1 MSAPAPSKIIQEAQ
15 KAGAPT
21 VDPSTLPDVSDITP
35 ETITDN
41 VNKINSNCEDER
53 MKFVLSRLVYHMH
66 EFVKE
71 TSLSTEE
78 WMAGIQFLT
87 ATGQTCT
94 DIRQEFILLSD
105 VFGVSAL
112 VDAIDHP
119 TVGQSTESTVLGPF
133 FTEDAHDIEHGGSI
147 ASENKGEYMYVSGKV
162 LGSRGEAIPGA
173 VMDTWETDDQGY
185 YDTQYDNRTE
195 PDCRGR
201 LRTGENGEYA
211 FRAVVPVAYPIPGD
225 GPVGKLMGKLK
236 RHIYRPAHLHI
247 KIQAPGYETLIT
259 TVFPRGDPYL
269 TSDAV
274 FGAKKSLIVDLK
286 EVDDEALARKRG
298 FKKGSKFKELEFNFI
313 LVKKE
318 DSDAA
323 RKARAEASAAKIGQ

>member
-41 VNKINSNCEDER
+41 VNKINSTCEDER
-53 MKFVLSRLVYHMH
+53 TKFVLSRLVYHMH

-71 TSLSTEE
+71 TS
-78 WMAGIQFLT
+78 
-87 ATGQTCT
+87 
-94 DIRQEFILLSD
+94 RQEFILLSD
-105 VFGVSAL
+105 ILGVSAL

-133 FTEDAHDIEHGGSI
+133 FTEDAHDVEHGGSI

-162 LGSRGEAIPGA
+162 LGSRGEAVPGA

-201 LRTGENGEYA
+201 LRTGGNGEYA

-225 GPVGKLMGKLK
+225 GP
-236 RHIYRPAHLHI
+236 
-247 KIQAPGYETLIT
+247 APGYETLIT

-286 EVDDEALARKRG
+286 EVDDETLARKRG

>member
-35 ETITDN
+35 ETITNN
-41 VNKINSNCEDER
+41 VNKINANCPDER
-53 MKFVLSRLVYHMH
+53 MKFVLSRLTYHMH

-119 TVGQSTESTVLGPF
+119 TVGKSTESTVLGPF
-133 FTEDAHDIEHGGSI
+133 FTEDAHDIAHGDSI
-147 ASENKGEYMYVSGKV
+147 ASEGKGEYMYVSGKV
-162 LGSRGEAIPGA
+162 LGSGGEAVPGA
-173 VMDTWETDDQGY
+173 TMDTWETDDQGY
-185 YDTQYDNRTE
+185 YDTQYDNRSE

-201 LRTGENGEYA
+201 LQTGQNGEYA
-211 FRAVVPVAYPIPGD
+211 FRAVVPVAYPIPSD
-225 GPVGKLMGKLK
+225 GPVGKLLGKLK
-236 RHIYRPAHLHI
+236 RHVYRPAHLHV

-259 TVFPRGDPYL
+259 TLFPRGDPFL
-269 TSDAV
+269 TCDAV
-274 FGAKKSLIVDLK
+274 FGAKKSLIVDLA

-323 RKARAEASAAKIGQ
+323 RKARAEASAANIRN

>member
-1 MSAPAPSKIIQEAQ
+1 M
-15 KAGAPT
+15 
-21 VDPSTLPDVSDITP
+21 
-35 ETITDN
+35 
-41 VNKINSNCEDER
+41 NSNCADER

-66 EFVKE
+66 EFVRE

-78 WMAGIQFLT
+78 WMAGIKFLT

-94 DIRQEFILLSD
+94 EIRQEFILLSD

-133 FTEDAHDIEHGGSI
+133 FTEDAHDIQHGDSI

-162 LGSRGEAIPGA
+162 LSSHGKPIPDA
-173 VMDTWETDDQGY
+173 VMDTWETDDQGL
-185 YDTQYDNRTE
+185 YDTQYEHRSE

-201 LRTGENGEYA
+201 LRTGPDGEYA
-211 FRAVVPVAYPIPGD
+211 FRAVVPVAYSIPSD
-225 GPVGKLMGKLK
+225 GPVGKLLGVLK
-236 RHIYRPAHLHI
+236 RHVYRPAHLHV

-259 TVFPRGDPYL
+259 TVFPRGDPFL

-286 EVDDEALARKRG
+286 QVDDEALARKRG
-298 FKKGSKFKELEFNFI
+298 FRQGSKFKALEFNFI
-313 LVKKE
+313 LVEKE
-318 DSDAA
+318 DADAA
-323 RKARAEASAAKIGQ
+323 RKTRAEQSVSRI

>member
-1 MSAPAPSKIIQEAQ
+1 MSAPAPSKAVADAQ

-21 VDPSTLPDVSDITP
+21 VDLSNLPDVSDIRP
-35 ETITDN
+35 ETITEN
-41 VNKINSNCEDER
+41 VNKINSRCPDER
-53 MKFVLSRLVYHMH
+53 MKFVLSRLTHHIH
-66 EFVKE
+66 EFVRE
-71 TSLSTEE
+71 TSLTTEE

-119 TVGQSTESTVLGPF
+119 KVGNSTEATVLGPF
-133 FTEDAHDIEHGGSI
+133 FTEDAHDIQHGESI
-147 ASENKGEYMYVSGKV
+147 ASENKGDYLYVSGKV
-162 LGSRGEAIPGA
+162 VGSKGEPVANAI
-173 VMDTWETDDQGY
+173 VDTWETDDQGL
-185 YDTQYDNRTE
+185 YDTQYENRTE

-201 LRTGENGEYA
+201 LHTGPNGEYA
-211 FRAVVPVAYPIPGD
+211 FRAVVPVAYPIPSD
-225 GPVGKLMGKLK
+225 GPVGKLLAKLE
-236 RHIYRPAHLHI
+236 RHVYRPAHLHV
-247 KIQAPGYETLIT
+247 KIQAEGYDTLIT
-259 TVFPRGDPYL
+259 TVFPRGDPFL

-286 EVDDEALARKRG
+286 DVDDEALARKRG
-298 FKKGSKFKELEFNFI
+298 FKQGSKFKELEFDFV

-318 DSDAA
+318 DADAA
-323 RKARAEASAAKIGQ
+323 RKARAEASAAKI

>member
-1 MSAPAPSKIIQEAQ
+1 MSAPAPSKAVANAQ

-21 VDPSTLPDVSDITP
+21 VDPSTLPDVSDIRP
-35 ETITDN
+35 ETITAN
-41 VNKINSNCEDER
+41 VDKINSTCPDER
-53 MKFVLSRLVYHMH
+53 MKFVLSRLTYHMH

-71 TSLSTEE
+71 TSLTTDE

-119 TVGQSTESTVLGPF
+119 KVGNSTESTVLGPF
-133 FTEDAHDIEHGGSI
+133 FTEDAHDIQHGDSI
-147 ASENKGEYMYVSGKV
+147 ASENKGEYLYVSGRV
-162 LGSRGEAIPGA
+162 VGSNGEAVANAI
-173 VMDTWETDDQGY
+173 VDTWETDDQGF
-185 YDTQYDNRTE
+185 YDTQYDNRVE

-201 LRTGENGEYA
+201 LRTGPNGEYA
-211 FRAVVPVAYPIPGD
+211 FRAVVPVAYPIPSD
-225 GPVGKLMGKLK
+225 GPVGKLMAKLQ
-236 RHIYRPAHLHI
+236 RHVYRPAHLHI

-259 TVFPRGDPYL
+259 TVFPRGDPFL

-286 EVDDEALARKRG
+286 DVDDDALARKRG
-298 FKKGSKFKELEFNFI
+298 FKQGSKFKELEFDFI

-318 DSDAA
+318 DADIA
-323 RKARAEASAAKIGQ
+323 RKARAEESAAKIKI

>member
-1 MSAPAPSKIIQEAQ
+1 MSAPVTSKAVENAK
-15 KAGAPT
+15 KAGAPS
-21 VDPSTLPDVSDITP
+21 VDPATLPDVSDINP
-35 ETITDN
+35 ETITEN
-41 VNKINSNCEDER
+41 VNKINSNCADDR

-71 TSLSTEE
+71 TSLTTDE

-119 TVGQSTESTVLGPF
+119 TVANSTESTVLGPF
-133 FTEDAHDIEHGGSI
+133 FTDDAHDIQHGDSI

-162 LGSRGEAIPGA
+162 LGTKGEAVPDA
-173 VMDTWETDDQGY
+173 VMDTWETDDQGF
-185 YDTQYDNRTE
+185 YDTQYSDRVE

-201 LRTGENGEYA
+201 LRTGPNGEYA
-211 FRAVVPVAYPIPGD
+211 FRAVVPVAYPIPSD
-225 GPVGKLMGKLK
+225 GPVGKLLGVLK
-236 RHIYRPAHLHI
+236 RHVYRPAHLHV

-259 TVFPRGDPYL
+259 TVFPRGDPYI
-269 TSDAV
+269 TCDAV
-274 FGAKKSLIVDLK
+274 FGAKKSLIVDLQ

-298 FKKGSKFKELEFNFI
+298 FKQGSKFKELDFNFV

-318 DSDAA
+318 DADAA
-323 RKARAEASAAKIGQ
+323 RKTRAEASAAKI